1 MVDVI
6 STHAPAWGATKAVL
20 LSFIGDYI
28 STHAPAWGATE
39 KQHKN
44 GERSND
50 ISTHAPAWG
59 ATVIG
64 IQHRKYTTK
73 FLLTPPR
80 GGRPFADDGETMV
93 DVISTHAP
101 AWGATTRK
109 APHADRNIISTHAPA
124 WGATAY
130 GPAEKRGAGHYFYS
144 RPRVGGDFRIYG
156 SRRCGDYFYSR
167 PRVGGDKFFYSACSR
182 HGLFLLTPPRG
193 GRHRGK
199 GSGPMK
205 TIISTHA
212 PAWGAT
218 AIFHKHQAGV

>member
-64 IQHRKYTTK
+64 IQHRKYTNK

-101 AWGATTRK
+101 AWGATNSSILLV
-109 APHADRNIISTHAPA
+109 P
-124 WGATAY
+124 ATA
-130 GPAEKRGAGHYFYS
+130 YFYS
-144 RPRVGGDFRIYG
+144 RPRVGGDTGERG
-156 SRRCGDYFYSR
+156 
-167 PRVGGDKFFYSACSR
+167 VG
-182 HGLFLLTPPRG
+182 L
-193 GRHRGK
+193 
-199 GSGPMK
+199 
-205 TIISTHA
+205 
-212 PAWGAT
+212 
-218 AIFHKHQAGV
+218 